1 MDDVHGEYETYNVN
15 SHKQKI
21 KQLYLA
27 QRHLPSSMLPL
38 QTPPKTYIPDSPPLG
53 SPKKPLQPSS
63 DEESSDK
70 YESCEETGWENEDL
84 QDD

>member
-1 MDDVHGEYETYNVN
+1 
-15 SHKQKI
+15 
-21 KQLYLA
+21 
-27 QRHLPSSMLPL
+27 MLPL

-84 QDD
+84 QDE